1 MLGSIGVIML
11 TERQV
16 ARVSAEI
23 ERLLQSGAFNNL
35 QQIIIEQKY
44 LSAQKA
50 IDIRRLARSQ
60 HKPIKLIK
68 REIEKADH
76 KLYRLLKENLI
87 DSDDENRDFST
98 SANYVYS
105 VNTAPKSRPDIFPVT
120 SKWHLSTESLIAF
133 YQTM

>member
-1 MLGSIGVIML
+1 MASIICHLDQTIYYIVNKMLESIGVIML

-44 LSAQKA
+44 LSEQKT

-87 DSDDENRDFST
+87 DAGDDLITSDC
-98 SANYVYS
+98 
-105 VNTAPKSRPDIFPVT
+105 
-120 SKWHLSTESLIAF
+120 
-133 YQTM
+133 

>member
-1 MLGSIGVIML
+1 MASIICHLDQTIYYIVNKMLESIGVIML

-23 ERLLQSGAFNNL
+23 ERLLQSGAF
-35 QQIIIEQKY
+35 
-44 LSAQKA
+44 

-87 DSDDENRDFST
+87 DAGDDLITSDC
-98 SANYVYS
+98 
-105 VNTAPKSRPDIFPVT
+105 
-120 SKWHLSTESLIAF
+120 
-133 YQTM
+133 